1 MECES
6 PTQDHPTPKFAMP
19 AVLKLS
25 HTLLEEIL
33 HQHWIHAPVE
43 RLCHLWGKVTGL
55 PHNVRV
61 S

>member
-19 AVLKLS
+19 AVSKLS

-33 HQHWIHAPVE
+33 HRRWIHAPVE
-43 RLCHLWGKVTGL
+43 RLRHCLATFEFHEPLTSSV
-55 PHNVRV
+55 
-61 S
+61 